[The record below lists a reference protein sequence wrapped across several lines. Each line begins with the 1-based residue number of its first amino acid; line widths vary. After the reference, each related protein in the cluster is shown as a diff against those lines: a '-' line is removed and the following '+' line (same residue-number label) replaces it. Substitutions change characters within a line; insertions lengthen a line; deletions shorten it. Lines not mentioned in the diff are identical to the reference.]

1 MQIFIQSFITQV
13 VQRCIHTSVLSASG
27 ACKAGMSGM
36 VVLLAFSADDA
47 SSIPWQLCMHGLT
60 AACAV
65 SLVSGCKCVQVAQF
79 I

>member
-36 VVLLAFSADDA
+36 VVLLAFSAGLAHAERFSNRPNLGIVKQGRDEMRLKRR
-47 SSIPWQLCMHGLT
+47 SSRRER
-60 AACAV
+60 
-65 SLVSGCKCVQVAQF
+65 
-79 I
+79 